1 MEATEAKPGGVKEKS
16 AERKPRRIMPPSPP
30 SPPSPARAGGG
41 SRPPADGPKEVLIV
55 ASRLKEYVKAVSGY
69 NTSDGVLG
77 PLSEIV
83 RIEVAKAIEKARA
96 EGRKTVLD
104 RDVSS

>member
-30 SPPSPARAGGG
+30 SPARAGGG
-41 SRPPADGPKEVLIV
+41 SRLPADGPKEVLIV

>member
-1 MEATEAKPGGVKEKS
+1 MDAPEAGSGEVKEKS
-16 AERKPRRIMPPSPP
+16 SERKPRRIMAPG
-30 SPPSPARAGGG
+30 PARAGGG